1 MAIKTMITF
10 IRIMMRVLRLSELA
24 EPLIDRVEHYCL
36 MRVTEHKRRAEEDRM

>member
-24 EPLIDRVEHYCL
+24 DPLIDRVEDYCL
-36 MRVTEHKRRAEEDRM
+36 MK